1 VLEHQSSELR
11 FSEHQLHCALQDVNL
26 FEEKHHIQLFE
37 HFFSGLVEEG
47 CAFPMQLDTKYSENC
62 VYSLY
67 YIEEQ
72 VIPSKSVGRSF
83 LGHVKCRSKVE
94 LE

>member
-1 VLEHQSSELR
+1 MLKHQSSKLR
-11 FSEHQLHCALQDVNL
+11 LGQNQLHAALQDVNL

-83 LGHVKCRSKVE
+83 LGHIKCRSKVE